1 MSVESDENWRLFS
14 VKRILLFILCAL
26 MLLGASASASN
37 SYLIHDIDT
46 RKLFESELWDW
57 QYDALGYMY
66 NEVYARHGYH
76 FAPGGKY
83 YNAKEWYHECD
94 PEISNEEIV
103 SLLNPIEAE
112 NVKAIQKVR
121 SDMREQNTSNPGGR
135 PLELIVYEPD
145 IPGLFSSFEKIR
157 LPRNL
162 KLRVFSGPGED
173 YFRAAKGKAMASTNG
188 DIYACGWENG
198 WLMITYWLSGDA
210 VRVGYVPRSEIRE
223 DVDLPQLAFEYTMA
237 SVTKACELTDD
248 PSTVKQTLLSLAEG
262 DEVTYLGSFI
272 NQNAAWAYVE
282 TYLDN
287 KPVRGFV
294 PSECIMGLSVDETE

>member
-1 MSVESDENWRLFS
+1 M
-14 VKRILLFILCAL
+14 KRILLFILCIL
-26 MLLGASASASN
+26 MLLGASASATD

-46 RKLFESELWDW
+46 RALFESELWEW

-66 NEVYARHGYH
+66 NEVLARHGYH

-83 YNAKEWYHECD
+83 YSYFKAKAWYQECD
-94 PEISNEEIV
+94 PAISNEEIV
-103 SLLNPIEAE
+103 GMLNPVEAE
-112 NVKAIQKVR
+112 NVRIIQKVR
-121 SDMREQNTSNPGGR
+121 SDMREQNTTNPDGR
-135 PLELIVYEPD
+135 PLELVVYDPE
-145 IPGLFSSFEKIR
+145 IPGLFSSFEKIS

-210 VRVGYVPRSEIRE
+210 VRVGYVPRSEIKK
-223 DVDLPQLAFEYTMA
+223 DVDLPQLVFEYTPA
-237 SVTKACELTDD
+237 VITAACDLTDD
-248 PSTVKQTLLSLAEG
+248 PSTLKQTLISLSEES
-262 DEVTYLGSFI
+262 EVTYLGSFV
-272 NQNAAWAYVE
+272 NQNASWAYVE

-294 PSECIMGLSVDETE
+294 PSACISALSVDETE